1 MTLILQQFINQN
13 VKVII
18 FEGDVVDSST
28 TPNEVI
34 TKKVDQEVYQQGM
47 TKDVGVK
54 GKGVDEFKKAV
65 KVLFNRP
72 NVNKLVHVKPL
83 YLHVKIEGEEIGK
96 VLVDNG
102 TAMNKLPLSMLKL
115 IGKTL

>member
-1 MTLILQQFINQN
+1 
-13 VKVII
+13 
-18 FEGDVVDSST
+18 
-28 TPNEVI
+28 
-34 TKKVDQEVYQQGM
+34 M

-65 KVLFNRP
+65 KVLFNIP

-83 YLHVKIEGEEIGK
+83 YLHVKIKGEEIGK

-102 TAMNKLPLSMLKL
+102 TAVNKLPLRKWSTIRITQTSSSMKIKKIEDEICEIL
-115 IGKTL
+115 IMPFLTNEPRRKMKISPNE